1 MSALR
6 KRTLIESVGMS
17 SLCHKPDISA
27 RRADGLSFEF
37 ELFDLPYSA
46 PDPRLGHWRL
56 DGVLRGGAY
65 GWVIPTFCA
74 DS

>member
-27 RRADGLSFEF
+27 RLADGLTFEF

-46 PDPRLGHWRL
+46 PDPRLGHWR
-56 DGVLRGGAY
+56 
-65 GWVIPTFCA
+65 
-74 DS
+74 